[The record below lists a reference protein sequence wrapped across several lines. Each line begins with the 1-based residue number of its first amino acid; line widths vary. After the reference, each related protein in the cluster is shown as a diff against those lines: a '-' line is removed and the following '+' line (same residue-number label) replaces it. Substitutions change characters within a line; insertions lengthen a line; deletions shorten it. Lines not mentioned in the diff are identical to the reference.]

1 MNKKII
7 MTIITVILATS
18 VLYGCGNST
27 AKKAVEEG
35 KIAIAS
41 SEYDKAKNLFKLASD
56 EGGGTENKETYD
68 MLNGYL
74 EAEKEYKDGNYDKAL
89 ELLNN
94 IKEVGDYQNLNNDIK
109 NLHKNIEDKEK
120 IDKEYNDNIKKIK
133 GLIKEGSLNKAKELV
148 DNIDIK
154 NLSDKQKSEVNNI
167 KYEITKK
174 QEELKKQEQK
184 KAEETKKKENSKK
197 EDNVNKGLEII
208 HSKGFKNVVYEGIVK
223 QNFNIP
229 EMNNKSL
236 YHYIPKDEFSGPNE
250 FYYNPQNNKV
260 YMINQGMWLIIN
272 ENYKNVTPKDGNN
285 SYENAEG
292 YRKMLLEGNK

>member
-1 MNKKII
+1 MNKKAIT
-7 MTIITVILATS
+7 TIITGILVTS

-41 SEYDKAKNLFKLASD
+41 NEYDKGKNLFKLASD
-56 EGGGTENKETYD
+56 EGSEIENKETYD

-74 EAEKEYKDGNYDKAL
+74 EAEKEYEDGNYNKAL

-94 IKEVGDYQNLNNDIK
+94 IKEVGDYQNLKNDIK
-109 NLHKNIEDKEK
+109 NLHKNIEEKEK
-120 IDKEYNDNIKKIK
+120 IDKEYNDNIKKIN
-133 GLIKEGSLNKAKELV
+133 GLIKEESLNKAKELV

-154 NLSDKQKSEVNNI
+154 DLSDKQKSEFNKI
-167 KYEITKK
+167 KDEITKK

-184 KAEETKKKENSKK
+184 KAEATKKKENSKK

-208 HSKGFKNVVYEGIVK
+208 QSKGFKNIVYEGIVK
-223 QNFNIP
+223 QRFNIP
-229 EMNNKSL
+229 EMNNKPL
-236 YHYIPKDEFSGPNE
+236 YHYIPKDEFSASNE
-250 FYYNPQNNKV
+250 FYYDASNNKM
-260 YMINQGMWLIIN
+260 YMINQGMWFIIN

-285 SYENAEG
+285 SYEYAEG